1 MQNNDI
7 ILFETNDNSVVIP
20 VRMTGDTVWLNR
32 NQMAELFERDVKTI
46 GKHINNALREEV
58 DSSTVAK
65 FATVQDEGGRNVTRD
80 IEYYN
85 LDMIISVGYRVKSH
99 RGVEFRRWAN
109 DVLKQYILQG
119 YAVNKKRIDQLG
131 EVVRLMK
138 RTQDALDS
146 RQVLSV
152 IDRYSMALNL
162 LDAYDHQT
170 MQRPEGTDA
179 AYVLTYEE
187 CHKVIDQMRFGD
199 ESELFGREKD
209 DSFRGSIGNIYQS
222 FGGQEIYPS
231 LEEKAANLLYFVTK
245 NHSFFDGNKRIAATM
260 FLYFLERNGILYD
273 EQGDKTL
280 DDHTLVALT
289 IMIAES
295 RPEEKEMMISVI
307 MNCISDSGVEYHT

>member
-1 MQNNDI
+1 MVI
-7 ILFETNDNSVVIP
+7 EFSVVLKHP
-20 VRMTGDTVWLNR
+20 HRPKNEYL
-32 NQMAELFERDVKTI
+32 ERDVKTI
-46 GKHINNALREEV
+46 GRHINNALREEV

-65 FATVQDEGGRNVTRD
+65 FATVQDEGGCNVTRD

-152 IDRYSMALNL
+152 IERYSMALNL

-179 AYVLTYEE
+179 VYVLTYEE
-187 CHKVIDQMRFGD
+187 CRKVIDQ
-199 ESELFGREKD
+199 
-209 DSFRGSIGNIYQS
+209 IQ
-222 FGGQEIYPS
+222 
-231 LEEKAANLLYFVTK
+231 
-245 NHSFFDGNKRIAATM
+245 
-260 FLYFLERNGILYD
+260 
-273 EQGDKTL
+273 
-280 DDHTLVALT
+280 
-289 IMIAES
+289 
-295 RPEEKEMMISVI
+295 
-307 MNCISDSGVEYHT
+307 

>member
-1 MQNNDI
+1 MHSTDI

-85 LDMIISVGYRVKSH
+85 LDMIITVGYRVKSH

-146 RQVLSV
+146 RQVLSA

-179 AYVLTYEE
+179 VYVLTY
-187 CHKVIDQMRFGD
+187 
-199 ESELFGREKD
+199 
-209 DSFRGSIGNIYQS
+209 
-222 FGGQEIYPS
+222 
-231 LEEKAANLLYFVTK
+231 
-245 NHSFFDGNKRIAATM
+245 
-260 FLYFLERNGILYD
+260 
-273 EQGDKTL
+273 
-280 DDHTLVALT
+280 
-289 IMIAES
+289 
-295 RPEEKEMMISVI
+295 
-307 MNCISDSGVEYHT
+307 